1 MCLRMYK
8 LFGIIYSFEL
18 MASISGKAN
27 ITLVFI
33 YFVVAAYSLMI
44 HMFDVYRLIVLFI
57 L

>member
-8 LFGIIYSFEL
+8 LFGIISSFEL

-27 ITLVFI
+27 ITLVI

-44 HMFDVYRLIVLFI
+44 HMFDV
-57 L
+57 